1 MIPGETIRGEI
12 KKPIIIINSV
22 LSWIICEN
30 YRNENSNLNILC
42 NPLVQTKTSFSQIET
57 KDHESLFDKGKAKFK
72 KHLTDKGNK
81 SIFENFQLIVKIER
95 K

>member
-57 KDHESLFDKGKAKFK
+57 KDHESLFDKGKE
-72 KHLTDKGNK
+72 NK
-81 SIFENFQLIVKIER
+81 RGESHYTIFSML
-95 K
+95 